1 MKNFKTTILHPW
13 TYVITIIPEMVI
25 VNEENY
31 KDCHLPAYELS
42 LSKRSI
48 CNHLGI
54 SILKC
59 IPARF
64 CTWKFKFS
72 KETWPWY
79 KKSNMVHNKFLLV
92 IHLEIKQLSQCMVGK
107 AWEKKTIFYFI
118 LFYKYLHYICI
129 SQCMV
134 WQIREEERK

>member
-1 MKNFKTTILHPW
+1 
-13 TYVITIIPEMVI
+13 MVI
-25 VNEENY
+25 VNEENH

-107 AWEKKTIFYFI
+107 AWEKKTIFLFYFI
-118 LFYKYLHYICI
+118 SICTTSAFHSAWFDKY
-129 SQCMV
+129 
-134 WQIREEERK
+134 ERKRESNWTTSASNIEPPVGPTGW